1 MQLFTSVPDF
11 TELEHN
17 KKKDDDQ
24 QQPLFQT
31 DAEFVIK
38 DNTGT
43 IQVQQL
49 RPENGE
55 IALTSA
61 EEDESIIYNQNR
73 KLISAKELKKESIQI
88 DAF

>member
-11 TELEHN
+11 TELEHDKN
-17 KKKDDDQ
+17 QDDDQ

-43 IQVQQL
+43 I
-49 RPENGE
+49 
-55 IALTSA
+55 
-61 EEDESIIYNQNR
+61 
-73 KLISAKELKKESIQI
+73 
-88 DAF
+88 

>member
-1 MQLFTSVPDF
+1 MQLFTSVPCF
-11 TELEHN
+11 TELN
-17 KKKDDDQ
+17 KSEDDDQ
-24 QQPLFQT
+24 QQPLCQT

-49 RPENGE
+49 SPEKVE

-61 EEDESIIYNQNR
+61 EEEESIIYNQNR
-73 KLISAKELKKESIQI
+73 KLSSAKELNKESIKI